1 MNELLSESEIAM
13 YGVEIDER
21 TDEMNN
27 EQEEDGYDLPR
38 TGSPLAF
45 EQLDILKGRSRELFL
60 RSFSAHVTHVT
71 FIIRLPG

>member
-38 TGSPLAF
+38 AGSPLAF
-45 EQLDILKGRSRELFL
+45 EQLDILKGRSRELFM
-60 RSFSAHVTHVT
+60 RNFSAHVTRVT
-71 FIIRLPG
+71 FIIPG